1 MNEEQKQKV
10 AVFRFGVIAD
20 FVTGAQPTRGERRR
34 LLRDKCARKWEIPFS
49 ARTFIGISTIR
60 DWIARYRA
68 GGGDLQALYPAGRSD
83 SGKPRSIDEETA
95 AALVRVRQEMP
106 EATVDSVIAA
116 MYQRQLVA
124 PGTRL
129 APTSVWRFLT
139 AHGLMAPASAAAVD
153 RRKFEAELPNDM
165 WQSDV
170 MHGPYVTV
178 DGRQRKTYLIAFIDD
193 HSRLIP
199 HAAFYLSENLAC
211 FLDAFEQAL
220 LKRGLPRK
228 LYVDNGSAYR
238 SHQLEHTCASLAIA
252 LIHAKA
258 YQPQG
263 KGKIGSG
270 KSTALRYVSQSLH
283 PAKHLCLYVTAT
295 SGSILELYR
304 QIVGALGLENRGNSK
319 ALILQTIRQQVV
331 ELCCAKKMNSTKTP
345 SPPSI
350 RAPAVCCEKPTT
362 WPAAR

>member
-1 MNEEQKQKV
+1 V
-10 AVFRFGVIAD
+10 PV
-20 FVTGAQPTRGERRR
+20 TRGERRR

-49 ARTFIGISTIR
+49 ARTFIGIGTIR

-178 DGRQRKTYLIAFIDD
+178 AVPQ
-193 HSRLIP
+193 
-199 HAAFYLSENLAC
+199 
-211 FLDAFEQAL
+211 
-220 LKRGLPRK
+220 
-228 LYVDNGSAYR
+228 SA
-238 SHQLEHTCASLAIA
+238 S
-252 LIHAKA
+252 
-258 YQPQG
+258 
-263 KGKIGSG
+263 
-270 KSTALRYVSQSLH
+270 
-283 PAKHLCLYVTAT
+283 
-295 SGSILELYR
+295 
-304 QIVGALGLENRGNSK
+304 
-319 ALILQTIRQQVV
+319 
-331 ELCCAKKMNSTKTP
+331 P
-345 SPPSI
+345 S
-350 RAPAVCCEKPTT
+350 
-362 WPAAR
+362 